1 MAKTKAKILVI
12 DDDRDI
18 LTTAEVFL
26 KQLYSNVR
34 VEQNPEIIDSLLLVE
49 EYDIIMLDMNFSK
62 GKIDGEE
69 GIFWLK
75 KIKNYDPSAIVI
87 IISAYGDINLAVE
100 AIKTGAKEFVLKP
113 WNNHK
118 LSVTINSA
126 LELGRTIKELKRSEY
141 TLKTIENNLNNN
153 YRNIIGNS
161 LSMQKVFKIVEKVSE
176 TEADLL
182 ISGKNGTGKE
192 LIARELHRMSKRKDR
207 VFINID
213 LGAISE
219 SLFESELF
227 GHIKGAFTDAKE
239 DKPGRF
245 ELASGGTLFLDEIA
259 NLSLGL
265 QSKLLSVLQ
274 NRKITRIGSTK
285 EIDINIRLI
294 CASNMDL
301 YQLVA
306 DNKFRED
313 LLYRINTVEI
323 NIPSLSERIDDIP
336 ELVDYFLDKFSK
348 KYKKAGL
355 KINHGVFSKLKQYHW
370 PGNVRELEHA
380 VERAVI
386 LAEGLKI
393 VVDDFGLKKKYSFKK
408 QLNSLR
414 LDDMEKEFI
423 IKAIEK
429 NNGHITNA
437 ARDLGIARTALY
449 RRMKKYAIQ

>member
-274 NRKITRIGSTK
+274 NRKITRI
-285 EIDINIRLI
+285 EIGR
-294 CASNMDL
+294 ASC
-301 YQLVA
+301 
-306 DNKFRED
+306 RE
-313 LLYRINTVEI
+313 RV
-323 NIPSLSERIDDIP
+323 
-336 ELVDYFLDKFSK
+336 
-348 KYKKAGL
+348 
-355 KINHGVFSKLKQYHW
+355 
-370 PGNVRELEHA
+370 
-380 VERAVI
+380 
-386 LAEGLKI
+386 
-393 VVDDFGLKKKYSFKK
+393 
-408 QLNSLR
+408 
-414 LDDMEKEFI
+414 
-423 IKAIEK
+423 
-429 NNGHITNA
+429 
-437 ARDLGIARTALY
+437 
-449 RRMKKYAIQ
+449 